1 MIGAL
6 TIHRPRDFT
15 FIDLGCEK
23 GLTLAFATRGGVPPS
38 HRRGAR
44 WRPRGDSLEERREIH
59 AYRERIAGVHGD
71 ASTAGLPSAPTALYI
86 FNPFGP

>member
-1 MIGAL
+1 
-6 TIHRPRDFT
+6 
-15 FIDLGCEK
+15 
-23 GLTLAFATRGGVPPS
+23 
-38 HRRGAR
+38 
-44 WRPRGDSLEERREIH
+44 LEERREIH